1 MASLAR
7 GMVQA
12 GAQLHIFALNTTKH
26 FINLNE
32 IGDEVRQYNLEAHNI
47 DNDINF
53 ANTLAN
59 LFSGDAFHV
68 SRFFDSAVNG
78 KLQELL
84 SKEQFDLVVFESIFM
99 APYLNTVRQHSK
111 ARCVLRSHNIEYRI
125 WERVV
130 QETTNPAKKAYLK
143 LQKERLRKYE
153 RSLTAQFDLVAAITP
168 VDARYYEDNRLND
181 NVITLPFG
189 IDAQPRPIEP
199 DQSNELKIGFL
210 GSMDWIPNQEGIR
223 WFIDE
228 IWPELSKALPQ
239 LICKIG
245 GRHMPNDI
253 MEKADVRLQII
264 PEVKSATEFLKE
276 FNLVIVPLRSGSG
289 VRIKVLE
296 SMANGIPV
304 LSTTIGYEGINA
316 RADESILK
324 ANTPEEFVSTLK
336 KVSENPQILEGI
348 AEKALQ
354 LIRAE
359 HDSKQSAIRLFDEV
373 SKLKSLAG

>member
-1 MASLAR
+1 
-7 GMVQA
+7 
-12 GAQLHIFALNTTKH
+12 
-26 FINLNE
+26 
-32 IGDEVRQYNLEAHNI
+32 
-47 DNDINF
+47 
-53 ANTLAN
+53 
-59 LFSGDAFHV
+59 
-68 SRFFDSAVNG
+68 
-78 KLQELL
+78 
-84 SKEQFDLVVFESIFM
+84 
-99 APYLNTVRQHSK
+99 
-111 ARCVLRSHNIEYRI
+111 
-125 WERVV
+125 
-130 QETTNPAKKAYLK
+130 
-143 LQKERLRKYE
+143 
-153 RSLTAQFDLVAAITP
+153 
-168 VDARYYEDNRLND
+168 
-181 NVITLPFG
+181 
-189 IDAQPRPIEP
+189 
-199 DQSNELKIGFL
+199 
-210 GSMDWIPNQEGIR
+210 
-223 WFIDE
+223 
-228 IWPELSKALPQ
+228 
-239 LICKIG
+239 
-245 GRHMPNDI
+245 MPNDI